1 LAVVVAVKPTDTF
14 SYLFVQFLGNAVVF
28 VTAKDKGRGY
38 LDFSK
43 CKIYVGISCCTWA
56 SGIIGNNFCYL
67 YLSVVCI

>member
-38 LDFSK
+38 LEFFNAK
-43 CKIYVGISCCTWA
+43 FMLVFLVVLGPQALLGITFAIS
-56 SGIIGNNFCYL
+56 IFQ
-67 YLSVVCI
+67 